1 MDTDLQVKPLDVLA
15 VMAHPDDA
23 ELLCGGALIKAVD
36 EGARVGVLDLTGGEA
51 GSAGSAALRAEE
63 AAAAARVMGLSY
75 RGTAGLPDA
84 ALVNSTDARR
94 IVAGHLRILRPRI
107 VVTHFTE
114 GRHPDHRA
122 AASLVTDSCFLAGL
136 KKLQADGAPHRP
148 LKVVHALT
156 YREDDVKPT
165 FVIDITDQMDRK
177 LEALRCYGSQ
187 FDERTGMGEVY
198 PAGDRPLYDQIRAA
212 HAGYGSRIRAGYG
225 EPYWTR
231 ETMVQDSLTGL
242 AVSTF

>member
-1 MDTDLQVKPLDVLA
+1 MPLEPLDVLA

-23 ELLCGGALIKAVD
+23 ELLCGGALIKAAD
-36 EGARVGVLDLTGGEA
+36 EGGRVGVLDLTGGEA

-63 AAAAARVMGLSY
+63 AAAAGAVMGLSY

-84 ALVNSTDARR
+84 ALVNTPDAREV
-94 IVAGHLRILRPRI
+94 VATHIRALRPRI
-107 VVTHFTE
+107 VVTHWTE

-122 AASLVTDSCFLAGL
+122 AAALVVDSCFLAGL
-136 KKLQADGAPHRP
+136 KNLPVEGPPHRP
-148 LKVVHALT
+148 FKVVHALT

-165 FVIDITDQMDRK
+165 FVIDVTDQMERK
-177 LEALRCYGSQ
+177 LEALQCYGSQ
-187 FDERTGMGEVY
+187 FGGRTGMGEVY
-198 PAGDRPLYDQIRAA
+198 PAGARLLYDQVRAS
-212 HAGYGSRIRAGYG
+212 HAAYGSRIRCAYG

-231 ETMVQDSLTGL
+231 ETMRQNSLTGL

>member
-1 MDTDLQVKPLDVLA
+1 MEALDVLA

-23 ELLCGGALIKAVD
+23 ELLCGGALIKAAE

-51 GSAGSAALRAEE
+51 GSSGTAALRAEE
-63 AAAAARVMGLSY
+63 AAAASLIMGLSY

-84 ALVNSTDARR
+84 SLVNNTEARQ
-94 IVAGHLRILRPRI
+94 VVGGYLRWLQPRI
-107 VVTHFTE
+107 VVTHWTA

-122 AASLVTDSCFLAGL
+122 AAALVVDSCFLSGL
-136 KKLQADGAPHRP
+136 KNFPAEGPPHRP

-165 FVIDITDQMDRK
+165 FVVDITDQMERK
-177 LEALRCYGSQ
+177 LEALRCYRSQ
-187 FDERTGMGEVY
+187 FDGRTGMGEVH

-212 HAGYGSRIRAGYG
+212 HAVYGSRIRRTYG

-231 ETMVQDSLTGL
+231 ETMLQDSLTGL
-242 AVSTF
+242 DVSTF